1 MSNSINFSEVSTM
14 WNEEKQKYVKRST
27 MSVYQLHLKR
37 HLIPVFG
44 EMTAVSEET
53 VQSFVTRK
61 LDSGLSQ
68 KSVRDMLIVL
78 KMVIRF
84 GAKLGVFTY
93 PDWEIRFPP
102 EAPRRIAPVFPL
114 DHQRKLTAYLY
125 SHFSFR
131 NLGILICLNTGL
143 RIGEICALK
152 WNDINEQFAIITV
165 TKTMER
171 IYLIENDETHTE
183 LIVSSPKTKNSYRE
197 IPITGKLMKMI
208 RSIKER
214 KNKDHYIISNSPHP
228 IEPRTYRN
236 YFRKLLDSLAI
247 PEIKFHG
254 LRHSFAT
261 RCIESKCDYKT
272 VSAILGHSNITT
284 TMNLYVH
291 PNIEH
296 KKRCIDRMVKSLGK
310 Q

>member
-1 MSNSINFSEVSTM
+1 MSNNINFSEVSSM
-14 WNEEKQKYVKRST
+14 WNEEKRKYVKRST
-27 MSVYQLHLKR
+27 MSVYQLHLER

-53 VQSFVTRK
+53 VQAFVTRK
-61 LDSGLSQ
+61 LNSGLSQ
-68 KSVRDMLIVL
+68 KSIKDILVVL
-78 KMVIRF
+78 KMVTRF
-84 GAKLGVFTY
+84 GAKLGIFTY
-93 PDWEIRFPP
+93 PDWEIRFPT
-102 EAPRRIAPVFPL
+102 EEPRRVAPVFSSE
-114 DHQRKLTAYLY
+114 HQRKLTAYLY

-152 WNDINEQFAIITV
+152 WNDINEQLAIITV
-165 TKTMER
+165 SKTMER
-171 IYLIENDETHTE
+171 IYFDKHTE
-183 LIVSSPKTKNSYRE
+183 LILSSPKTKNSYRE
-197 IPITGKLMKMI
+197 IPIARKLMKLI

-214 KNKDHYIISNSPHP
+214 KNKDYYIISNSPSP

-261 RCIESKCDYKT
+261 RCIESQCDYKT

-291 PNIEH
+291 PNMEH
-296 KKRCIDRMVKSLGK
+296 KKRCIDRMVKSLCK
-310 Q
+310 E